1 MTSEQRG
8 NDVELKEL
16 GPQPTIMIRATIPV
30 ADLEPAIGDRLSALS
45 AYLRKSG
52 ARPAGPL
59 YVRYHTF
66 GETETD
72 LETGIPVTEPAGGEG
87 RVVAGE
93 LLGGP
98 TISTWHTGPHE
109 KLGDAYAR
117 IEGWLKEHGRE
128 PRGPAWEVYYWID
141 LRQGVDPSNWAA
153 NWDPSSWHTQLV
165 QPVK

>member
-1 MTSEQRG
+1 MAAEQPA
-8 NDVELKEL
+8 NDVEIRQLE
-16 GPQPTIMIRATIPV
+16 PQPVVSIRATVRI
-30 ADLEPAIGDRLSALS
+30 ADLAEVMGDRLAALGS
-45 AYLRKSG
+45 YLKQGG
-52 ARPAGPL
+52 AQPAGPPF
-59 YVRYHTF
+59 VRYHTF

-72 LETGIPVTEPAGGEG
+72 LETGIPVTEPAGSEG

-93 LLGGP
+93 LPGGP

-141 LRQGVDPSNWAA
+141 LRQGVDAS